1 MYWKRLTSL
10 YDGYPFALLA
20 VIAAGALL
28 FPLRPHLAV
37 PLLGLLFVPVIVA
50 VARLS
55 GIRASSLAAVA
66 AFLVLDVGFVPPYY
80 HLSIAEPSA
89 WVGLVVFLF
98 VALTT
103 GGQTGALR
111 NREQAAL
118 LRQQELELLNR
129 MSFRV
134 ASEKSEHGIAEF
146 VVRQIVSTLGAT
158 RAAMFVAAD
167 GGEPRTVAE
176 GGTAAAS
183 PDEPALV
190 EWVLREGKAIGF
202 APEGVPADQRPVSV
216 SAGDALP
223 GIVADGVYMP
233 LQTADWFEGVLF
245 TLPGHPG
252 SPTPDEARLLAAV
265 ANLSASCLERQRL
278 EAQAAHADALREAD
292 RLKGTL
298 VSSVSHELKTPLAAA
313 TASVTGLL
321 EEDEPRDPERLREEL
336 VAVAESLHRLDSS
349 IGDLLDLSRLES
361 ASWEPRF
368 ERYDVG
374 EILAAVQAR
383 LPAPQR
389 ERVEFEIADPAPEV
403 LVDFTQLVRALTNL
417 VENALAYSA
426 ATDTVTVRANPRP
439 AVDEVIIE
447 VEDHGP
453 GVPDAEKL
461 RIFEKFYRGDAASAM
476 PGGSGLGLAIA
487 AEIVRTHHGRL
498 HVEDAA
504 GGGAVFVLALPKA
517 PDEDTR

>member
-20 VIAAGALL
+20 VLATGALL
-28 FPLRPHLAV
+28 FPLRPHLSV

-55 GIRASSLAAVA
+55 GMRASSLAAVA
-66 AFLVLDVGFVPPYY
+66 AFLVLDAGFVPPYY

-89 WVGLVVFLF
+89 WIGLVVFLF
-98 VALTT
+98 VALIT

-111 NREQAAL
+111 NRERAAL

-134 ASEKSEHGIAEF
+134 ASEKSEHAIAEF

-158 RAAMFVAAD
+158 RAALFLAD
-167 GGEPRTVAE
+167 GGDLPRIVAE

-183 PDEPALV
+183 EEEPALV

-216 SAGDALP
+216 AARDALP
-223 GIVADGVYMP
+223 GVTAEGVYLP
-233 LQTADWFEGVLF
+233 LQTAEWFEGVLVA
-245 TLPGHPG
+245 LPGHEG

-265 ANLSASCLERQRL
+265 ANLSASCLERQWL

-313 TASVTGLL
+313 IASVTGLL
-321 EEDEPRDPERLREEL
+321 DEEEPRDSERLREEL
-336 VAVAESLHRLDSS
+336 VAVAEALHRLDSS

-368 ERYDVG
+368 ERYDVD
-374 EILAAVQAR
+374 EILGAVQAR
-383 LPAPQR
+383 LPATQR
-389 ERVEFEIADPAPEV
+389 ERMAFEIADPVPEV
-403 LVDFTQLVRALTNL
+403 LVDFSQLVRAITNL

-426 ATDTVTVRANPRP
+426 VAERVTVRANPRP
-439 AVDEVIIE
+439 IADEVVIE
-447 VEDHGP
+447 VEDRGP
-453 GVPDAEKL
+453 GVPDAEKV
-461 RIFEKFYRGDAASAM
+461 RIFDKFYRGDAAAAM

-504 GGGAVFVLALPKA
+504 GGGAVFVLTLPKA
-517 PDEDTR
+517 PEEGMK